1 MKRVLIAGLLFCFAL
16 GGVFSVKIAMAD
28 TTNKQENTDINYDSP
43 LMTDDD
49 SDSLA
54 KMNLENY
61 DVKDTTNVT
70 KEVDSYN
77 TEKVASN
84 YGIDSDKVIDN
95 ENSKTDSKTDSKDN
109 SKKETTTHTNLPM
122 DENDENYTS
131 PDITYYEPNG
141 EESTDNESTSSE
153 DIGSS
158 NGDSNDNGYSDY
170 KYSYST
176 LAKSVMLRTLR
187 HNKEF
192 SQASKKRQEVI
203 LYALQYVGNRYVF
216 GGTSITNGIDCSAF
230 TRYVMN
236 HFGKKLP
243 RNSYSQRSV
252 GKSVDKPN
260 TGDLICYSGHVAI
273 YIGDGKIVHAS
284 NHHPYP
290 RGGIKVSSSYK
301 YRTVKSIRSLFN

>member
-1 MKRVLIAGLLFCFAL
+1 MKRIAIAVLAL
-16 GGVFSVKIAMAD
+16 SFTFGGIFSVKIAMAD

-49 SDSLA
+49 SNSLA

-141 EESTDNESTSSE
+141 EESTSSE
-153 DIGSS
+153 GTDS
-158 NGDSNDNGYSDY
+158 NNSDSNDSGYSDY

-187 HNKEF
+187 HNEEF

-203 LYALQYVGNRYVF
+203 LYALQYVGNKYVF

>member
-1 MKRVLIAGLLFCFAL
+1 MKRIAIAVLTLSFAF
-16 GGVFSVKIAMAD
+16 GVIFSVKIAMAD

-141 EESTDNESTSSE
+141 EESTSSE
-153 DIGSS
+153 GTDSN
-158 NGDSNDNGYSDY
+158 NGDSNDSGYSDY

-187 HNKEF
+187 HNEEF

-203 LYALQYVGNRYVF
+203 LYALQYVGNKYVF

>member
-1 MKRVLIAGLLFCFAL
+1 MKRIAIAVLTLSFAF
-16 GGVFSVKIAMAD
+16 GGIFSVKIAMAD

-84 YGIDSDKVIDN
+84 YGIDSNKVIDN

-141 EESTDNESTSSE
+141 EESTSSE
-153 DIGSS
+153 GTDYN
-158 NGDSNDNGYSDY
+158 NGDSNDSGYSDY

-187 HNKEF
+187 HNEEF

-203 LYALQYVGNRYVF
+203 LYALQYVGNKYVF

>member
-1 MKRVLIAGLLFCFAL
+1 MKRIAIAVLAL
-16 GGVFSVKIAMAD
+16 SFTFGGIFSVKIAMAD

-61 DVKDTTNVT
+61 DVKDITNVT

-141 EESTDNESTSSE
+141 EESTSSE
-153 DIGSS
+153 GTDSN
-158 NGDSNDNGYSDY
+158 NGDSNDSGYSDY

-187 HNKEF
+187 HNEEF

>member
-1 MKRVLIAGLLFCFAL
+1 MKRIAIAVLAL
-16 GGVFSVKIAMAD
+16 SFTFVGIFSVKIAMAD

-141 EESTDNESTSSE
+141 EESTGSE
-153 DIGSS
+153 GTDYN
-158 NGDSNDNGYSDY
+158 NGDSNDSGYSDY

-187 HNKEF
+187 HNEEF

-284 NHHPYP
+284 NHHAYP

>member
-1 MKRVLIAGLLFCFAL
+1 MKRIAIAVLTLSFAF
-16 GGVFSVKIAMAD
+16 GGIFSVKIAMAD

-141 EESTDNESTSSE
+141 EESTSSE
-153 DIGSS
+153 GTDYN
-158 NGDSNDNGYSDY
+158 NGDSNDSGYSDY

-187 HNKEF
+187 HNEEF

-203 LYALQYVGNRYVF
+203 LYALQYVGNKYVF

-301 YRTVKSIRSLFN
+301 YGTVKSIRSLFN

>member
-1 MKRVLIAGLLFCFAL
+1 
-16 GGVFSVKIAMAD
+16 MAD

-70 KEVDSYN
+70 KEVNSYN

-84 YGIDSDKVIDN
+84 YGIDSDKVIDD
-95 ENSKTDSKTDSKDN
+95 ENSKTDSKDNSKTDSKSN

-141 EESTDNESTSSE
+141 EESTSNEGTDSS
-153 DIGSS
+153 DS
-158 NGDSNDNGYSDY
+158 DSNDSGYSDY

-192 SQASKKRQEVI
+192 SQASKKRQEVV

-216 GGTSITNGIDCSAF
+216 GGTSITDGIDCSAF

-284 NHHPYP
+284 NHHAYP

>member
-1 MKRVLIAGLLFCFAL
+1 MKRIAIAVLTLSFAF
-16 GGVFSVKIAMAD
+16 GGIFSVKIAMAD

-141 EESTDNESTSSE
+141 EESTSSE
-153 DIGSS
+153 GT
-158 NGDSNDNGYSDY
+158 DSNNGNSNDSGYSDY

-187 HNKEF
+187 HNEEF

>member
-1 MKRVLIAGLLFCFAL
+1 MKRIAIAVLTLSFTF
-16 GGVFSVKIAMAD
+16 GGIFSVKIAMAD

-141 EESTDNESTSSE
+141 EESTSSKGT
-153 DIGSS
+153 DYN
-158 NGDSNDNGYSDY
+158 NGDSNDSGYSDY

-187 HNKEF
+187 HNEEF

-203 LYALQYVGNRYVF
+203 LYALQYVGNKYVF

>member
-1 MKRVLIAGLLFCFAL
+1 MKRIAIAVLAL
-16 GGVFSVKIAMAD
+16 SFTFGGIFSVKIAMAD

-141 EESTDNESTSSE
+141 EESTSSE
-153 DIGSS
+153 GT
-158 NGDSNDNGYSDY
+158 DSNNGNSNDSGYSDY

-187 HNKEF
+187 HNEEF

>member
-1 MKRVLIAGLLFCFAL
+1 MKRIAIAVLTLSFAF
-16 GGVFSVKIAMAD
+16 GGIFSIKIAMAD

-141 EESTDNESTSSE
+141 EESTSSE
-153 DIGSS
+153 GTDYN
-158 NGDSNDNGYSDY
+158 NGDSNDSGYSDY

-187 HNKEF
+187 HNEEF

-203 LYALQYVGNRYVF
+203 LYALQYVGNKYVF

>member
-1 MKRVLIAGLLFCFAL
+1 MKRIAIAVLTLSFAF
-16 GGVFSVKIAMAD
+16 GGIFSVKIAMAD

-61 DVKDTTNVT
+61 DVKDITNVT

-141 EESTDNESTSSE
+141 EESTSSE
-153 DIGSS
+153 GTDSN
-158 NGDSNDNGYSDY
+158 NGDSNDSGYSDY

-187 HNKEF
+187 HNEEF

-203 LYALQYVGNRYVF
+203 LYALQYVGNKYVF

>member
-1 MKRVLIAGLLFCFAL
+1 MKRIAIAVLTLSFAF
-16 GGVFSVKIAMAD
+16 GGIFSVKIAMAD

-49 SDSLA
+49 SDFLA

-109 SKKETTTHTNLPM
+109 SKKEITTHTNLPM

-141 EESTDNESTSSE
+141 EESTSSE
-153 DIGSS
+153 GTDSN
-158 NGDSNDNGYSDY
+158 NGDSNDSGYSDY

-187 HNKEF
+187 HNEEF

-203 LYALQYVGNRYVF
+203 LYALQYVGNKYVF

>member
-1 MKRVLIAGLLFCFAL
+1 MKRIAIAVLVLSFTF
-16 GGVFSVKIAMAD
+16 GGIFSVKIAMAD

-95 ENSKTDSKTDSKDN
+95 ENSKTDSKDN

-141 EESTDNESTSSE
+141 EESTSSE
-153 DIGSS
+153 GTDSN
-158 NGDSNDNGYSDY
+158 NGDSNDSGYSDY

-187 HNKEF
+187 HNEEF

>member
-1 MKRVLIAGLLFCFAL
+1 MKRIAIAVLTLSFAF
-16 GGVFSVKIAMAD
+16 GGIFSVKIAMAD

-141 EESTDNESTSSE
+141 EESTSSE
-153 DIGSS
+153 GTDSN
-158 NGDSNDNGYSDY
+158 NGDSNDSGYSDY

-187 HNKEF
+187 HNEEF

-203 LYALQYVGNRYVF
+203 LYALQYVGNKYVF

-252 GKSVDKPN
+252 GKSVDRPN

>member
-1 MKRVLIAGLLFCFAL
+1 MKRIAIAVLTLSFTF
-16 GGVFSVKIAMAD
+16 GGIFSVKIAMAD

-43 LMTDDD
+43 LMTDND

-141 EESTDNESTSSE
+141 EESTSSE
-153 DIGSS
+153 GTDYN
-158 NGDSNDNGYSDY
+158 NGDSNDSGYSDY

-187 HNKEF
+187 HNEEF

-203 LYALQYVGNRYVF
+203 LYALQYVGNKYVF

>member
-1 MKRVLIAGLLFCFAL
+1 MKRIAIAVLTLSFAF
-16 GGVFSVKIAMAD
+16 GGIFSVKITMAD

-141 EESTDNESTSSE
+141 EESTSSE
-153 DIGSS
+153 GTDYN
-158 NGDSNDNGYSDY
+158 NGDSNDSGYSDY

-187 HNKEF
+187 HNEEF

-203 LYALQYVGNRYVF
+203 LYALQYVGNKYVF

>member
-1 MKRVLIAGLLFCFAL
+1 MKRIAIAVLTLSFAF
-16 GGVFSVKIAMAD
+16 GGIFSVKIAMAD

-141 EESTDNESTSSE
+141 EESTSSE
-153 DIGSS
+153 GTDSN
-158 NGDSNDNGYSDY
+158 NGDSNDSGYSDY

-187 HNKEF
+187 HNEEF

-203 LYALQYVGNRYVF
+203 LYALQYVGNKYVF

-230 TRYVMN
+230 IRYVMN

>member
-1 MKRVLIAGLLFCFAL
+1 MKRIAIAVLTLSFAF
-16 GGVFSVKIAMAD
+16 GGIFSVKIAMAD

-95 ENSKTDSKTDSKDN
+95 ENSKTDSKDN

-141 EESTDNESTSSE
+141 EESTSSE
-153 DIGSS
+153 GTDYN
-158 NGDSNDNGYSDY
+158 NGDSNDSGYSDY

-187 HNKEF
+187 HNEEF

-203 LYALQYVGNRYVF
+203 LYALQYVGNKYVF

>member
-1 MKRVLIAGLLFCFAL
+1 MKRIAIAVLAL
-16 GGVFSVKIAMAD
+16 SFTFGGIFSVKIAMAD

-61 DVKDTTNVT
+61 DVKDTTDVT

-141 EESTDNESTSSE
+141 EESTSSE
-153 DIGSS
+153 GTDYN
-158 NGDSNDNGYSDY
+158 NGDSNDSGYSDY

-187 HNKEF
+187 HNEEF

-284 NHHPYP
+284 NHHAYP

>member
-1 MKRVLIAGLLFCFAL
+1 MKRIAIAVLTLSFAF
-16 GGVFSVKIAMAD
+16 GGIFSVKIAMAD

-84 YGIDSDKVIDN
+84 YGIDSDKVIDH

-141 EESTDNESTSSE
+141 EESTSSE
-153 DIGSS
+153 GTDSN
-158 NGDSNDNGYSDY
+158 NGDSNDSGYSDY

-187 HNKEF
+187 HNEEF

-203 LYALQYVGNRYVF
+203 LYALQYVGNKYVF

>member
-1 MKRVLIAGLLFCFAL
+1 MKRIVIAVLTLSFAF
-16 GGVFSVKIAMAD
+16 GGIFSVKIAMAD

-141 EESTDNESTSSE
+141 EESTSSE
-153 DIGSS
+153 GTDYN
-158 NGDSNDNGYSDY
+158 NGDNNDSGYSDY

-187 HNKEF
+187 HNEEF

-203 LYALQYVGNRYVF
+203 LYALQYVGNKYVF

>member
-1 MKRVLIAGLLFCFAL
+1 MKRIAIAVLAL
-16 GGVFSVKIAMAD
+16 SFTFGGIFSVKIAMAD

-141 EESTDNESTSSE
+141 EESTSSE
-153 DIGSS
+153 GTDYN
-158 NGDSNDNGYSDY
+158 NGDSNDSGYSDY
-170 KYSYST
+170 KYNYST

-187 HNKEF
+187 HNEEF

-284 NHHPYP
+284 NHHAYP

>member
-1 MKRVLIAGLLFCFAL
+1 MKRIAIAVLVLSFTF
-16 GGVFSVKIAMAD
+16 GGIFSVKIAMAD

-141 EESTDNESTSSE
+141 EESTSSE
-153 DIGSS
+153 GTDYN
-158 NGDSNDNGYSDY
+158 NGDSNDSGYSDY

-187 HNKEF
+187 HNEEF

-284 NHHPYP
+284 NHHAYP

>member
-1 MKRVLIAGLLFCFAL
+1 MKRIAIAVLTLSFAF
-16 GGVFSVKIAMAD
+16 GGIFSVKIAMAD

-84 YGIDSDKVIDN
+84 YGIDSEKVIDN

-141 EESTDNESTSSE
+141 EESTSSE
-153 DIGSS
+153 GTDSN
-158 NGDSNDNGYSDY
+158 NGDSNDSGYSDY

-187 HNKEF
+187 HNEEF

-203 LYALQYVGNRYVF
+203 LYALQYVGNKYVF

>member
-1 MKRVLIAGLLFCFAL
+1 MKRIAIAVLTLSFTF
-16 GGVFSVKIAMAD
+16 GGIFSVKIAMAD

-141 EESTDNESTSSE
+141 EESTSSE
-153 DIGSS
+153 GTDYN
-158 NGDSNDNGYSDY
+158 NGDSNDSGYSDY

-187 HNKEF
+187 HNEEF

-203 LYALQYVGNRYVF
+203 LYALQYVGNKYVF

>member
-1 MKRVLIAGLLFCFAL
+1 MKHIAIAVLAL
-16 GGVFSVKIAMAD
+16 SFTFGGIFSVKIAMAD
-28 TTNKQENTDINYDSP
+28 TTNKQENIDINYDSP

-141 EESTDNESTSSE
+141 EESTSSE
-153 DIGSS
+153 GTDSN
-158 NGDSNDNGYSDY
+158 NGDSNDSGYSDY

-187 HNKEF
+187 HNEEF

-203 LYALQYVGNRYVF
+203 LYALQYVGNKYVF

>member
-1 MKRVLIAGLLFCFAL
+1 MKRIAIAVLTLSFAV
-16 GGVFSVKIAMAD
+16 GGIFSVKIAMAD

-141 EESTDNESTSSE
+141 EESTSSE
-153 DIGSS
+153 GTDSN
-158 NGDSNDNGYSDY
+158 NGDSNDSGYSDY

-187 HNKEF
+187 HNEEF

-203 LYALQYVGNRYVF
+203 LYALQYVGNKYVF

>member
-1 MKRVLIAGLLFCFAL
+1 MKRIAIAVLVLSFTF
-16 GGVFSVKIAMAD
+16 GGIFSVKIAMAD

-77 TEKVASN
+77 TEKVTSN
-84 YGIDSDKVIDN
+84 YGIDSDTVIDN

-141 EESTDNESTSSE
+141 EESTSSE
-153 DIGSS
+153 GTDSN
-158 NGDSNDNGYSDY
+158 NGDSNDSSYSDY

-187 HNKEF
+187 HNEEF

-284 NHHPYP
+284 NHHAYP

>member
-1 MKRVLIAGLLFCFAL
+1 MKRIAIAVLAL
-16 GGVFSVKIAMAD
+16 SFTFGGIFSVKIAMAD

-49 SDSLA
+49 SNSLA

-141 EESTDNESTSSE
+141 EESTSSE
-153 DIGSS
+153 GTDSN
-158 NGDSNDNGYSDY
+158 NGDSNDSGYSDY

-187 HNKEF
+187 HNEEF

-203 LYALQYVGNRYVF
+203 LYALQYVGNKYVF

>member
-1 MKRVLIAGLLFCFAL
+1 MKRIAIAVLAL
-16 GGVFSVKIAMAD
+16 SFTFGGIFSVKIAMAD

-54 KMNLENY
+54 KINLENY

-122 DENDENYTS
+122 DENDENYTL

-141 EESTDNESTSSE
+141 EESTSSE
-153 DIGSS
+153 GTDSN
-158 NGDSNDNGYSDY
+158 NGDSNDSSYSDY

-187 HNKEF
+187 HNEEF

-284 NHHPYP
+284 NHHAYP

>member
-1 MKRVLIAGLLFCFAL
+1 MKRIAIAVLTLSFAF
-16 GGVFSVKIAMAD
+16 GGIFSVKIAMAD

-141 EESTDNESTSSE
+141 EESTSSE
-153 DIGSS
+153 GTDS
-158 NGDSNDNGYSDY
+158 NNDDSNDSGYSDY

-176 LAKSVMLRTLR
+176 LAKYVMLRTLR
-187 HNKEF
+187 HNEEF

-203 LYALQYVGNRYVF
+203 LYALQYVGNKYVF

>member
-1 MKRVLIAGLLFCFAL
+1 MKRIAIAVLAL
-16 GGVFSVKIAMAD
+16 SFTFGGIFSVKIAMAD

-95 ENSKTDSKTDSKDN
+95 ENSKTDSKDN

-141 EESTDNESTSSE
+141 EESTSSE
-153 DIGSS
+153 GTDYN
-158 NGDSNDNGYSDY
+158 NGDSNDSGYSDY

-187 HNKEF
+187 HNEEF

-252 GKSVDKPN
+252 GKSVYKPN

-284 NHHPYP
+284 NHHAYP